1 MNRQSFAEIFQKHT
15 GKVSDKWSIYLP
27 IYDRT
32 FFRFRTLPINLLE
45 IGIQNGGSLEVYAKY
60 FENYKTLVGCDI
72 NPRCNDLKYDGNIHV
87 IVGDCNRNDVQ
98 AQIKV
103 KAERFDII
111 IDDGSHTSPDII
123 NAFFRYFPMLQRGG
137 VFVIEDLHASYWKD
151 WDGGLLYPQSSMS
164 FLKALADVINVQ
176 HWGNGMT
183 AASYLQALM
192 PSHALQIR
200 QDVLEEIASIQ
211 FYNSVCVIEKAPTK
225 AHTQLGKRVVR
236 GTVAIAAPGIPTLDG
251 SDPAVIDQSENIYAH
266 FKAQ

>member
-1 MNRQSFAEIFQKHT
+1 MNLPSFAEIFQNHV

-32 FFRFRTLPINLLE
+32 FFRFRPKPVNLLE

-60 FENYKTLVGCDI
+60 FPNFKTLVGCDI
-72 NPRCNDLKYDGNIHV
+72 NPRCAELKYSGNIHV
-87 IVGDCNRNDVQ
+87 VVGDCNRNDVQ
-98 AQIKV
+98 ARV
-103 KAERFDII
+103 KAIAPVYDII

-137 VFVIEDLHASYWKD
+137 VFVIEDLHCSYWKD
-151 WDGGLLYPQSSMS
+151 WEGGLLYPQSSMA

-176 HWGNGMT
+176 HWGNGMS
-183 AASYLQALM
+183 ASTYLQALM

-211 FYNSVCVIEKAPTK
+211 FYNSVCVIEKAPTR

-236 GTVAIAAPGIPTLDG
+236 GSTAGSAPGIPTLDG
-251 SDPAVIDQSENIYAH
+251 TDPAIVDQSGNVYAH
-266 FKAQ
+266 FRQS